1 MMSKYL
7 YTSPKHIVS
16 ASQTVR
22 FSLRNGPFCVLKQAV
37 LERKMA
43 CISKPLIISVVQRRP
58 HRWNNMNYFNNLLPV
73 FSCCFLTL
81 LNNLDTKKGM
91 VIAIPFYFNPLLLN
105 LINSFVVSRT
115 LLTFWS
121 SGCKDPWILLHGEPR
136 REPSRGC
143 CHGERRDCAA

>member
-1 MMSKYL
+1 MNISAHGKYPVHRVFAIILTDGKSQCYNKAIPKNL
-7 YTSPKHIVS
+7 YTIPKHTIS

-22 FSLRNGPFCVLKQAV
+22 FSLRNGPFCVLKRAV

-43 CISKPLIISVVQRRP
+43 CVSNLLIINVVQRRP
-58 HRWNNMNYFNNLLPV
+58 NRRNNMNYFNNLLPV

-91 VIAIPFYFNPLLLN
+91 VIAIPFYFNALLRN

-115 LLTFWS
+115 LLTF
-121 SGCKDPWILLHGEPR
+121 
-136 REPSRGC
+136 
-143 CHGERRDCAA
+143 